1 MTGYNVVSDDELWVR
16 PYTVTAGRTRPTQ
29 ELDVA
34 SMVRARPQDGVTLNL
49 LAPEYVQ
56 TLDLCR
62 TPTSVAE
69 VAAGLRLPVT
79 AAKVVLS
86 DLIEAGAIVTQ
97 PLQPPT
103 TWLRTPEVL
112 LRLRDGLAKLT

>member
-1 MTGYNVVSDDELWVR
+1 MTGRNVVSDELWVR
-16 PYTVTAGRTRPTQ
+16 PYTATAGRTRPTQ

-34 SMVRARPQDGVTLNL
+34 SMVRARDGVTLNS

-56 TLDLCR
+56 TLNLCR

-97 PLQPPT
+97 PLQPPA
-103 TWLRTPEVL
+103 TWVRTPEVL
-112 LRLRDGLAKLT
+112 LRLRDGLAKLR